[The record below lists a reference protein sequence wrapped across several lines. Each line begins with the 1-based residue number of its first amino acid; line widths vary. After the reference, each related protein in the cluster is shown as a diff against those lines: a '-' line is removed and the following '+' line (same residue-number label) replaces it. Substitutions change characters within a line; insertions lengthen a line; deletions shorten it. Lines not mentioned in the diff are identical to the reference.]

1 MCVSVCVHALVAQPE
16 GPQDLA
22 GWVTHRIL
30 SGREAGARV
39 GVGEPG
45 ELLGPGSGPGSGSR
59 PDGGPS
65 PHTAS

>member
-1 MCVSVCVHALVAQPE
+1 MCLCVCTPLWLSPRDR
-16 GPQDLA
+16 QDLA

-30 SGREAGARV
+30 SGPEAGARV
-39 GVGEPG
+39 GVGEPW

-59 PDGGPS
+59 PDGGLI